1 MRKALIVGI
10 DFYESIPSLSGCVHD
25 ARSVEAVLTRHA
37 DGTMNFP
44 TPQVMTASNEATD
57 QLNDVAA
64 EVAAEHDVIVADGAT
79 PMRGTTGATTH
90 MLDATPDIHPN
101 SVGYDLLAQ
110 ALVDVL
116 P

>member
-44 TPQVMTASNEATD
+44 TPQVMTASNEATAVSKA
-57 QLNDVAA
+57 QLK
-64 EVAAEHDVIVADGAT
+64 
-79 PMRGTTGATTH
+79 
-90 MLDATPDIHPN
+90 DAVRQVFKDDSEI
-101 SVGYDLLAQ
+101 ARR
-110 ALVDVL
+110 
-116 P
+116 